1 MKCIHEWRVF
11 GTRIDEEV
19 YPVYPDQGSVICTKC
34 DIEQSATYEVIE
46 NRPFPKNYT
55 GFDRNMGG
63 GDTIVKIKEW
73 QIFRR
78 DVAGVDKS
86 GKLYTKESFIWDVN
100 NEQWVKDMWLKI

>member
-1 MKCIHEWRVF
+1 
-11 GTRIDEEV
+11 
-19 YPVYPDQGSVICTKC
+19 
-34 DIEQSATYEVIE
+34 
-46 NRPFPKNYT
+46 
-55 GFDRNMGG
+55 MGG